1 MLPAVKALGDYVC
14 KSERLSVESMLIEAS
29 KLDKVNNVLCIDFKY
44 KDGKATY
51 NGIFSENFNRHE
63 STKYLYRVFSHRKF
77 DVTPTSRVTNPE
89 KLKKRFQLWFKQCR
103 EEYLQDPF
111 LSALKIEFLSNL
123 DRIFNDFSEKYNL
136 LTKEERGNTIVTITI
151 DSEKHIGD
159 FEIFRKIL
167 KNEACTGLYAKH
179 KVESKGKGKCYLC
192 GEEKEVLGFAS
203 PFPVYTL
210 DQRGFAPNFLQ
221 IESWKRLPLC
231 MDCAI
236 VSSAGK
242 EFLNRYF
249 YKGFYGINFYVIP
262 KFVRGFNSEALEE
275 IKNAEKKYW
284 KIVGNEDD
292 VCELLS
298 NNEQITLTFVFTKPE
313 KATFRIMRYVED
325 VSPSWIKKI
334 RQTLEGL
341 IIPPELNLWPIFR
354 EHFLKM
360 IFGEPDL
367 VGNFIE
373 HDTSLGGLIRPFF
386 PHSKY
391 EGVYDK
397 YFVDLV
403 GDILAQREIRSRLLI
418 DAFTKALRSSFI
430 RGHNRNTKEL
440 ALKSLLL
447 VLLTRKLEI
456 LHDWGEESMQPIAT
470 GNYDQM
476 FSFFD
481 QYQTAFNSASK
492 QAIFLEGVLARF
504 LIDIQYANRKSTPF
518 RDRLYGLK
526 IDEKRAKKLFPEI
539 IEKLREYKAAYTS
552 LEEATSKAF
561 VEAENKGWNLTS
573 DEVSYFFTLGM
584 TLAPVFK
591 TKEGGKE

>member
-14 KSERLSVESMLIEAS
+14 KSESLSTESMLIEAS
-29 KLDKVNNVLCIDFKY
+29 KLDNVKNVLCIDFKY
-44 KDGKATY
+44 KDGKVTY
-51 NGIFSENFNRHE
+51 NRIFSENFNQNE
-63 STKYLYRVFSHRKF
+63 SAKYLYRVFSHRKF

-103 EEYLQDPF
+103 NEYLHDPL
-111 LSALKIEFLSNL
+111 LSALKNEFLSNL
-123 DRIFNDFSEKYNL
+123 DHIFNDFSERYNL
-136 LTKEERGNTIVTITI
+136 LTKEERGSTIVTITI
-151 DSEKHIGD
+151 DSRKHVGD

-167 KNEACTGLYAKH
+167 KNEACTGFYAKH

-192 GEEKEVLGFAS
+192 GKEKEVLGFAS

-221 IESWKRLPLC
+221 IEAWKCLPLC

-242 EFLNRYF
+242 EFLNKYF

-262 KFVRGFNSEALEE
+262 KFIRELNSEALEE
-275 IKNAEKKYW
+275 IKKVEKKYW
-284 KIVGNEDD
+284 KIVGNEDNVCD
-292 VCELLS
+292 VLA

-325 VSPSWIKKI
+325 VSPSWVKKI
-334 RQTLEGL
+334 RQTLEEL
-341 IIPPELNLWPIFR
+341 ITPPESNLWDIFR
-354 EHFLKM
+354 EHFLKT
-360 IFGEPDL
+360 IFGEPNL

-373 HDTSLGGLIRPFF
+373 HDTSLGGLVRPFF

-391 EGVYDK
+391 EGTYDK
-397 YFVDLV
+397 DFVDLV
-403 GDILAQREIRSRLLI
+403 SDILAQREIRSRLLI

-430 RGHNRNTKEL
+430 KAHNRSTKEL
-440 ALKSLLL
+440 ALKSLLF

-456 LHDWGEESMQPIAT
+456 LRDWGEEAMQPIAT
-470 GNYDQM
+470 RDDDKM
-476 FSFFD
+476 FTFFD
-481 QYQTAFNSASK
+481 QYKTAFNSASK
-492 QAIFLEGVLARF
+492 QAVFLEGVMTRF
-504 LIDIQYANRKSTPF
+504 LMDIQYANRQSTPF

-539 IEKLREYKAAYTS
+539 IEKLREYKAAYPS
-552 LEEATSKAF
+552 LEGTTSKAF
-561 VEAENKGWNLTS
+561 VEAENQGWNLTM

-584 TLAPVFK
+584 ILAPIFK

>member
-1 MLPAVKALGDYVC
+1 MLPAVKTLGDYVC
-14 KSERLSVESMLIEAS
+14 KSESLSIESVLIEAS
-29 KLDKVNNVLCIDFKY
+29 KLDNVKNVLCIDFKY
-44 KDGKATY
+44 KDGKVTY
-51 NGIFSENFNRHE
+51 DGIFSEEFKKNE
-63 STKYLYRVFSHRKF
+63 SVKHLYRVFSHRRF

-103 EEYLQDPF
+103 NEYLQDPL
-111 LSALKIEFLSNL
+111 LSALKNEFLSNL
-123 DRIFNDFSEKYNL
+123 DRIFNDFSERYNL
-136 LTKEERGNTIVTITI
+136 LTKEERGSTIVTITI
-151 DSEKHIGD
+151 DSTKHVGD

-167 KNEACTGLYAKH
+167 KNEACTGFYAKH

-221 IESWKRLPLC
+221 IEAWKRLPLC
-231 MDCAI
+231 MDCAL

-242 EFLNRYF
+242 EFLNKYF
-249 YKGFYGINFYVIP
+249 FKGFYGIDFYVIP
-262 KFVRGFNSEALEE
+262 KFIGELNSKALEE
-275 IKNAEKKYW
+275 IKKEEKKYW
-284 KIVGNEDD
+284 TIVGNEDD
-292 VCELLS
+292 VCDVLA
-298 NNEQITLTFVFTKPE
+298 NNEQITLTFVFTKRE

-325 VSPSWIKKI
+325 VPPSWIKQLH
-334 RQTLEGL
+334 QTLESL
-341 IIPPELNLWPIFR
+341 ACAPIFQ
-354 EHFLKM
+354 EASLKA
-360 IFGEPDL
+360 IFGEPNL
-367 VGNFIE
+367 VGNFMEYDI
-373 HDTSLGGLIRPFF
+373 SLGGLIRKFF

-403 GDILAQREIRSRLLI
+403 SDILAQREIRSRLLV
-418 DAFTKALRSSFI
+418 DAFTRALRNSFI
-430 RGHNRNTKEL
+430 KGHNRSTKEL

-447 VLLTRKLEI
+447 VLLTRKLKI
-456 LHDWGEESMQPIAT
+456 LRDWGEEEMQPIPT
-470 GNYDQM
+470 RDDDKM
-476 FSFFD
+476 FTFFA
-481 QYQTAFNSASK
+481 QYKTAFNSASK
-492 QAIFLEGVLARF
+492 QAVFLEGVMARF
-504 LIDIQYANRKSTPF
+504 LMDIQYANRQSTPF

-539 IEKLREYKAAYTS
+539 IEKLREYKATYTS

-561 VEAENKGWNLTS
+561 VEAENQGWNLTS

-584 TLAPVFK
+584 ILAPIFK